1 MDKMMW
7 NLSINGQNYVK
18 LSINGQNYVELSING
33 QNDVEFIDKW
43 TK

>member
-7 NLSINGQNYVK
+7 NLSINGQNDVK
-18 LSINGQNYVELSING
+18 LSINGQNYVE
-33 QNDVEFIDKW
+33 FIDKW